1 MEIERRVFER
11 GDNKEFRIYA
21 GEFKVQVTKM
31 LARQKCTVEEF
42 MSSDYSLKGFYRIKG
57 YFKTEKGQL
66 YHFKW
71 KSGDIDLTYR
81 TAKDMNDE
89 FGGYA
94 QRAVIAKD
102 MELRIRNT

>member
-11 GDNKEFRIYA
+11 EDHKEFRIYA
-21 GEFKVQVTKM
+21 DEFKIQLAKM
-31 LARQKCTVEEF
+31 LARQKCTIEEF
-42 MSSDYSLKGFYRIKG
+42 MTSGHSVKGIYRVKG

-71 KSGDIDLTYR
+71 KSGDIDLIYR
-81 TAKDMNDE
+81 TANDMNDE